1 VSEPSA
7 RIRNPLHLPDD
18 LPVPTDDGACDHL
31 PGRPVPALPLPGT
44 AGGTRDLLAESRRGW
59 VVVYAYPRTGRPG
72 EEALGGQ
79 AEWDRT
85 PGARGCTPQ
94 SLGYRSHHDAIRSLD
109 ATVYGLSTQDTGYQR
124 EAVDR
129 LGLPYELLSDDEL
142 RLTRALH
149 LPTFTA
155 GGQVLLR
162 RHTLFLRDGHIR
174 HVQYP
179 VFPPD
184 ADAAQALEWLHTH
197 AAGSDA
203 NP

>member
-1 VSEPSA
+1 MSEPSK
-7 RIRNPLHLPDD
+7 IRDPRRLPAD
-18 LPVPTDDGACDHL
+18 LPVPTDDGACAHL
-31 PGRPVPALPLPGT
+31 PGLAVPEVSLPST
-44 AGGTRDLLAESRRGW
+44 AGGTRDLRDESVRGW

-94 SLGYRSHHDAIRSLD
+94 SLGYRSHHDAIRALG
-109 ATVYGLSTQDTGYQR
+109 ATVHGLSTQDTGYQR

-129 LGLPYELLSDDEL
+129 LGLPYELLSDADL
-142 RLTRALH
+142 RLTRALR

-162 RHTLFLRDGHIR
+162 RHTLFLRDGYVR

-197 AAGSDA
+197 VAGTDA
-203 NP
+203 SS